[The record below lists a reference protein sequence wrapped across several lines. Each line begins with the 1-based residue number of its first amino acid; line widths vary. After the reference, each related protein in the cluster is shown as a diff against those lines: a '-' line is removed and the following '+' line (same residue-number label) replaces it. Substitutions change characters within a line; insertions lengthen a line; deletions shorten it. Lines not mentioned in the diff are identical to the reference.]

1 MKIGAKNR
9 LMAEASDYERQGNG
23 AHTVFEPYAAIL

>member
-9 LMAEASDYERQGNG
+9 LMAEASERQRNG